1 MKDLRTGQSTRICR
15 AFNTDIISVGKF
27 FTSIMES
34 MTVTVQSGNY
44 TSKIPLTAMKMWI
57 SILLRHLA
65 SCLVQMAEYIDKAPG
80 IPATENK
87 IQMTSVKAEDEEEI
101 KEKEIDLESNSDD
114 KVLVRERSY
123 SLASTDSGFD
133 RDLENL
139 DISMNGR
146 DEETGLDLISLDEVT
161 LHNMRED
168 AWLVVYDKVY
178 EMTEYLES
186 SRHPGGEDVI
196 LEYLGYD
203 ATLAFRGVGHS
214 KGALRVLDK
223 YCIGILPRDERLN
236 FSSE

>member
-1 MKDLRTGQSTRICR
+1 MGQSTRICR

-27 FTSIMES
+27 STSIMETMSS
-34 MTVTVQSGNY
+34 MTVTVQSGNN

-65 SCLVQMAEYIDKAPG
+65 SCLIQMAEYIDKAPG

-139 DISMNGR
+139 DISTGR
-146 DEETGLDLISLDEVT
+146 DEETGLDLISL
-161 LHNMRED
+161 
-168 AWLVVYDKVY
+168 AP
-178 EMTEYLES
+178 
-186 SRHPGGEDVI
+186 SRGRGRDPGVSRLRCDPRLPGSGPQPGG
-196 LEYLGYD
+196 
-203 ATLAFRGVGHS
+203 H
-214 KGALRVLDK
+214 
-223 YCIGILPRDERLN
+223 
-236 FSSE
+236 